1 MPTRAAIW
9 RARLWLVIRVVFF
22 IQIGM
27 MLIVVPWTPLWTRNS
42 LVSAHITLHD
52 VLNLGFVRGAVTGLG
67 LINLWIG
74 ISDAVTYRE

>member
-1 MPTRAAIW
+1 
-9 RARLWLVIRVVFF
+9 
-22 IQIGM
+22 M
-27 MLIVVPWTPLWTRNS
+27 MLIVVPWTPLWSRNS
-42 LVSAHITLHD
+42 LVSANITLHD